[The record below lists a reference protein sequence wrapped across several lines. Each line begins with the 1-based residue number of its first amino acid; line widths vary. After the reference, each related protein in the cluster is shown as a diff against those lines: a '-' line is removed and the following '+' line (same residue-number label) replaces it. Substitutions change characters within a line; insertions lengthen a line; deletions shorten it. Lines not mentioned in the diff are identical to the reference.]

1 MKKILIWALCAVC
14 SPAFAL
20 PLTAESRRE
29 ARQINAFLKAVYAQ
43 RTNDNASFALLQ
55 QALKLSPDSA
65 YIKRLLVAQA
75 LAEGKPELAQPYADF
90 VPADSTDP
98 EDWTVYGAYQWK
110 LGQVE
115 AAEKAYEKALALAP
129 ENSQVLYQY
138 ASLLSSLGSMQAAAK
153 LLELAEKYPALAADI
168 YTAAG
173 NIYGRSKQYQQA
185 LAYYD
190 KALAVSPKDP
200 AAMLGRAEVYEKT
213 SQYFLMLHELEELE
227 KIGYGSAATYSR
239 MGSVFLLV
247 KDLPKAET
255 YFLKA
260 KADDN
265 GDIPTSYFLALL
277 AEQKGDY
284 ARAAGY
290 VRDAAD
296 YNENASKWV
305 QVSFYLQRLNQPQES
320 LKTLAQAY
328 QKFPGNVEVA
338 YFYGVALNDNAQYK
352 KAARVLAQV
361 LDTNSSYTEARM
373 QYAYALDGLK
383 KYKALEEQLEM
394 LIGEN
399 PQNAAALNLYAY
411 SLAERGV
418 RLNEASGYAARALAI
433 SPQDASF
440 IDTMAWIYFKQN
452 KPEQAYDLFTS
463 LDTETF
469 SANAEI
475 AYHYGAVLAALGQQ
489 TEAKKYLELARREI
503 KAAEKLYKKIK

>member
-1 MKKILIWALCAVC
+1 
-14 SPAFAL
+14 
-20 PLTAESRRE
+20 
-29 ARQINAFLKAVYAQ
+29 
-43 RTNDNASFALLQ
+43 
-55 QALKLSPDSA
+55 
-65 YIKRLLVAQA
+65 
-75 LAEGKPELAQPYADF
+75 
-90 VPADSTDP
+90 
-98 EDWTVYGAYQWK
+98 
-110 LGQVE
+110 
-115 AAEKAYEKALALAP
+115 
-129 ENSQVLYQY
+129 
-138 ASLLSSLGSMQAAAK
+138 MQAAAK

-247 KDLPKAET
+247 KDLPRAET

-284 ARAAGY
+284 ARAAAY

-361 LDTNSSYTEARM
+361 LDTNPSYTEARM

-452 KPEQAYDLFTS
+452 KLDQAYNLLASID
-463 LDTETF
+463 EEIF

-475 AYHYGAVLAALGQQ
+475 AYHYGAVLAALGRPE
-489 TEAKKYLELARREI
+489 EAKKYLAFARGEI

>member
-1 MKKILIWALCAVC
+1 MKKFLVLLLCLSF

-20 PLTAESRRE
+20 PLTDESRQE
-29 ARQINAFLKAVYAQ
+29 VRQINTFLKAVYAQ
-43 RTNDNASFALLQ
+43 RANDSAAFALLE
-55 QALKLSPDSA
+55 QALKLSPDSS

-75 LAEGKPELAQPYADF
+75 LADGKPELAKPYEDF
-90 VPADSTDP
+90 VPADTTDP

-110 LGQVE
+110 LGQVDE
-115 AAEKAYEKALALAP
+115 AEKAYERALALAP
-129 ENSQVLYQY
+129 ENAQVLYQY
-138 ASLLSSLGSMQAAAK
+138 ASLLSSLGSMQAASK

-168 YTAAG
+168 YTTAG

-247 KDLPKAET
+247 KDLPKAEA

-265 GDIPTSYFLALL
+265 GDVPTSYFLALL

-284 ARAAGY
+284 ARAASY

-320 LKTLAQAY
+320 LNTLAQAY
-328 QKFPGNVEVA
+328 QKFPGNVEVG

-352 KAARVLAQV
+352 KAARVLSQV
-361 LDTNSSYTEARM
+361 LDTNSSYAEARL

-399 PQNAAALNLYAY
+399 PQNAPALNLYAY

-418 RLNEASGYAARALAI
+418 RLDEASAYAARALAV

-440 IDTMAWIYFKQN
+440 MDTMAWIYFKQN
-452 KPEQAYDLFTS
+452 KLDQARDLLASIDGGTMA
-463 LDTETF
+463 
-469 SANAEI
+469 ANAEI
-475 AYHYGAVLAALGQQ
+475 AYHYGAVLAALGQ
-489 TEAKKYLELARREI
+489 TDEAKKYLEMARSEI
-503 KAAEKLYKKIK
+503 KAADKLYKRIK